1 MLPWSYML
9 DHQDCPV
16 KGMDRQWLEWTSEH
30 ILVLD
35 TDADHLYYVQGM
47 SRRAFMSTWTN
58 FDEIG
63 QIGPPKWLFC
73 CTFDCW
79 TIDFLS
85 WNSAGLSCQCGQIIS
100 KLVELYLCHPFLC
113 WPLPIF
119 VDKFSL
125 LSWTWSARLSHLCC

>member
-1 MLPWSYML
+1 ML

-63 QIGPPKWLFC
+63 QIGPPK
-73 CTFDCW
+73 
-79 TIDFLS
+79 
-85 WNSAGLSCQCGQIIS
+85 
-100 KLVELYLCHPFLC
+100 
-113 WPLPIF
+113 
-119 VDKFSL
+119 
-125 LSWTWSARLSHLCC
+125 